1 MSFIMKN
8 IDYSHDQVN
17 KVFQLE
23 EIDSIIPEIEDSCYR
38 LLQMNAQ
45 VNHIINKLK
54 YSDVIL
60 NDSIVLDNL
69 GYQDDDSINNLSSL
83 KVLLSAIQ
91 DEINFIA
98 NKGGVIQNIDDAIVT
113 WNGKL
118 EGDEITYSWKL
129 GEKNI
134 NYLQDKGKS
143 KERIPLEKYTAEAI

>member
-118 EGDEITYSWKL
+118 KGDEITYSWKL

>member
-17 KVFQLE
+17 KVFNISDIDPILPVIE
-23 EIDSIIPEIEDSCYR
+23 ESLYR

-45 VNHIINKLK
+45 VNQIINKLK
-54 YSDVIL
+54 KSDVML
-60 NDSIVLDNL
+60 NDSIVMDNL

-91 DEINFIA
+91 DEVNFIA
-98 NKGGVIQNIDDAIVT
+98 NKGGIIQNIDDATVT
-113 WNGKL
+113 WNGQVD
-118 EGDEITYSWKL
+118 GDKISYSWKL

-134 NYLQDKGKS
+134 SYFQNTNKS
-143 KERIPLEKYTAEAI
+143 KERIPLDKFNAEIA

>member
-1 MSFIMKN
+1 MSFIIKN
-8 IDYSHDQVN
+8 IYYTHDQIN
-17 KVFQLE
+17 KVFKLE
-23 EIDSIIPEIEDSCYR
+23 EIDSILPEIEDSCYR

-60 NDSIVLDNL
+60 NDSIILDNL

-118 EGDEITYSWKL
+118 EGDDITYSWKL

-134 NYLQDKGKS
+134 NYLQEKGRS
-143 KERIPLEKYTAEAI
+143 KERIPLEKYTANAM

>member
-8 IDYSHDQVN
+8 IDYTHDQIN
-17 KVFQLE
+17 KVFKLE
-23 EIDSIIPEIEDSCYR
+23 EIDSILPEIEDSCYR

-60 NDSIVLDNL
+60 NDSIILDNL

-118 EGDEITYSWKL
+118 EGDDITYSWKL

-134 NYLQDKGKS
+134 NYLQEKGRS
-143 KERIPLEKYTAEAI
+143 KERIPLEKYTANAM

>member
-113 WNGKL
+113 WNGNL